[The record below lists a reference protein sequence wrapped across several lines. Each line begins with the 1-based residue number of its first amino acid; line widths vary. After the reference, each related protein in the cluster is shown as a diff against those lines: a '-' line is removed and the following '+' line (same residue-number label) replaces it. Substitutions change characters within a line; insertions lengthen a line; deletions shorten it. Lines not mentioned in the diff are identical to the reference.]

1 MRLILL
7 TIFAFLM
14 NSYSFAQITLSQTTA
29 ANYVAAICG
38 SGITFSNVTLTGDAA
53 AIAQFAGGTSGGIGA
68 TMNNGIVMS
77 TGFVDV
83 ANALQGG
90 PGTFRSGNNSG
101 NAIAALNTI
110 AGAGTFDGIILEFD
124 FVPITNNINV
134 NYVFGSEEY
143 NEFVNSGYND
153 AFGFFISGP
162 GIVGNS
168 NIAVIGAVP
177 VTIDNVNNG
186 SNAGSYR
193 NNEVLN
199 NNNVMDGY
207 TVQLTASKAVI
218 ACQTYHI
225 QLMIADGGDA
235 IYDSWVFIQQN
246 GLFAVGN
253 PPVSSVTSSGAG
265 PGIFPEGCTNNTMT
279 FSIPTALATSYSFTV
294 SWSGTATSG
303 VDYNPLPT
311 TITIPAGQTSVT
323 IPVTVVFDG
332 IAEGNET
339 LICTY
344 PSTVCTTGTA
354 NVTIVDSSPLTVTA
368 SADVNICTAGTTVPL
383 SATSTGGTGTVSYAW
398 NNGAGNGSPVNVTPA
413 ATTTYTVTA
422 TDLCGSTSTDQVVVN
437 YNVLGVP
444 TVTPTAETCAN
455 YNNGSVIINN
465 PPGFGP
471 FTVNIS
477 GPTTGSVVESN
488 AAAATANF
496 TNLPDGNYTF
506 TVTGANGCT
515 TSGNFSITAGPPC
528 CSVTAAGTNILCNGA
543 NTGSATATP
552 VGLAPYTYSWTG
564 GGQTSQTASS
574 LTAGAYTVTMTDNS
588 GCVATANVTITQP
601 TVLSGTVAAVNV
613 SCNASC
619 NGMITVTASGGT
631 PAYQYSLNGGA
642 FQASNSFTGLCNG
655 TYAVTIKDANNCTVI
670 INQTITQP
678 AVLNLVQASIA
689 PATCGANSGS
699 VTVTPSGGTSA
710 YTYTIDG
717 GASQASAT
725 FTGLAAGV
733 HNIVVT
739 DSKGCTKSL
748 SITILATGS
757 PVASIL
763 SQTNVSCF
771 GGFNGSVII
780 GIAGGSSPFTYSIG
794 GPTQPSNTFTNL
806 AAGTYTATV
815 TDANGCS
822 GTIPFTITTP
832 SQLSYTSAATATSCN
847 GVCDGQIQITPSG
860 GTAPYQFSSN
870 NGTTYGLANPMTGLC
885 AGTISVVVKDANGCL
900 TNSNVVITQPAPVSA
915 TFVKTNPICNGS
927 CDGTIT
933 VTPSG
938 GTPTY
943 QYSLN
948 GGTLQSGTTVTGGC
962 AGNNTVLVVDAN
974 GCQFNS
980 VQVLVNPPAIVL
992 DTISMSESNCGFN
1005 NGELV
1010 VIATGPNPG
1019 FDYSIDGVTF
1029 QSSGT
1034 FSNLFAGA
1042 YEVTAVDQLGCTKSV
1057 FFGIND
1063 IEMDGITLSLT
1074 DANCFGAA
1082 DGTIEVQNVNG
1093 ALPITYEL
1101 DNSGVTQSSGFFP
1114 GLPFDDHIV
1123 TIYDGGF
1130 CVFTIPFNIAQ
1141 PTEIVFDTDLTD
1153 ISCNAGNTGQID
1165 FINVTGGTGAHQF
1178 SIDAG
1183 NTFQAS
1189 PNFTGLAAGTYDLVV
1204 MDDNGCMVFGSVTL
1218 IQAPALTLAT
1228 TIFDLTCFND
1238 NSGGIQIGS
1247 TGGTGAY
1254 QYSIDNGT
1262 TFSPIESFFN
1272 LAAGTYNLVTQ
1283 DAAGCQI
1290 TGTAI
1295 VNQPTQVTATYTP
1308 TNATCFGVCDGQIV
1322 VNASG
1327 GTTPYLYSPD
1337 NGLNYFVSS
1346 TLVNLCAGNVDI
1358 QVKDDHGCFITAV
1371 QPITQPTQVVL
1382 NAIPTD
1388 ATCSAANGQI
1398 ALSGSGGT
1406 GGYTYSIG
1414 TPTAGPYSAT
1424 STYTGLLANVYN
1436 VYVHDVNN
1444 CEATTTVSISN
1455 FASPIIIGAAVTNVT
1470 CNAACDGEL
1479 QVTVSGGTG
1488 TISYSIGTPQ
1498 AASLITN
1505 ICAGNYTLTIT
1516 DANGCTDTE
1525 PIVVTEPTPLVATA
1539 TPTALTC
1546 FNNNTGQIAFSASGG
1561 TAPYSYSTDG
1571 ISFSNQSTAQF
1582 LNAGTYN
1589 TAVEDANGCLV
1600 NNAVTVTEPAQLQV
1614 QNMVINNAS
1623 CNGICDGD
1631 ASATVTGGTIPYSFA
1646 WSDGTTGISASALCA
1661 SSYDVTVTDNNGC
1674 TVNEIF
1680 TITEPPVLVINSI
1693 TSTGALCSGDCNG
1706 TITINAPLAT
1716 GFSITNGAPF
1726 QASNTFTGVCANT
1739 YQIQVQDAAGCT
1751 QTGSVVVGQP
1761 LPLVQGVIPEDGL
1774 VICYNGNGTLSAS
1787 ATGGIAPY
1795 YFVWNTGD
1803 TTQFLNVNLTASS
1816 TFTCTVYD
1824 QNGCVAANVE
1834 SANVTIRPLF
1844 VASVTTP
1851 LNVCPG
1857 DSVTFVASGSDGL
1870 PGIGFDYTYEW
1881 LSNADLSLISVGS
1894 TYIYEPTGNDTVIM
1908 VAHDECYTYDTLVAI
1923 VNVYTLPNA
1932 TFTLTP
1938 AIGCSPL
1945 SVTFDFVNPAGI
1957 ASASWTFGDGASG
1970 SGTVAVPHVYTQV
1983 GCYDVTL
1990 QLTSADGCVI
2000 DTTLA
2005 NVVCVVPDPIANFNW
2020 TPVPPSTINSTV
2032 HFYDNSIDAMTYH
2045 WDFGTFGT
2053 SILENPVINYGDI
2066 NAGSYQVCLTVAS
2079 PEGCRDSI
2087 CKPIVFIEEFL
2098 IFVPN
2103 TFTPD
2108 GDEFNNVFKP
2118 VVPLGMALDD
2128 YTLLI
2133 FNRWGEILFE
2143 SHDVDFGWDGTY
2155 HGETVKEG
2163 TYIWTIVARGATDKK
2178 SRKFEGHVNLLK

>member
-1 MRLILL
+1 MTMRITTTFR
-7 TIFAFLM
+7 TI
-14 NSYSFAQITLSQTTA
+14 
-29 ANYVAAICG
+29 
-38 SGITFSNVTLTGDAA
+38 SGIFTPLLFVLGFSTASL
-53 AIAQFAGGTSGGIGA
+53 AQFPGCPAIDAGPDQTLPCSTPCTNLTATPFATGATTTYSVSAIPHTPPIAYNQAGGTAISVNTDDVWSSIINLPFNFCFYGANYSTVKVGSNGAIQFGPAAGGGTHPWSYSASCPSAALTTAGNVFGVYHDIDPSVAGSVKWYLLGTAPCRIFVVSYNDLGHFSCTSLRSTHMMVLYETTNAIDVYVQNKATCATWNGGRAIIGIQNNAGTAGISAPGRNAATNWTVTTPEGWRFTPTGAPNYSVAWFQGA
-68 TMNNGIVMS
+68 TQI
-77 TGFVDV
+77 
-83 ANALQGG
+83 
-90 PGTFRSGNNSG
+90 
-101 NAIAALNTI
+101 
-110 AGAGTFDGIILEFD
+110 
-124 FVPITNNINV
+124 
-134 NYVFGSEEY
+134 
-143 NEFVNSGYND
+143 
-153 AFGFFISGP
+153 
-162 GIVGNS
+162 
-168 NIAVIGAVP
+168 
-177 VTIDNVNNG
+177 
-186 SNAGSYR
+186 
-193 NNEVLN
+193 
-199 NNNVMDGY
+199 
-207 TVQLTASKAVI
+207 
-218 ACQTYHI
+218 
-225 QLMIADGGDA
+225 
-235 IYDSWVFIQQN
+235 
-246 GLFAVGN
+246 
-253 PPVSSVTSSGAG
+253 
-265 PGIFPEGCTNNTMT
+265 
-279 FSIPTALATSYSFTV
+279 
-294 SWSGTATSG
+294 
-303 VDYNPLPT
+303 
-311 TITIPAGQTSVT
+311 
-323 IPVTVVFDG
+323 
-332 IAEGNET
+332 
-339 LICTY
+339 
-344 PSTVCTTGTA
+344 
-354 NVTIVDSSPLTVTA
+354 
-368 SADVNICTAGTTVPL
+368 
-383 SATSTGGTGTVSYAW
+383 
-398 NNGAGNGSPVNVTPA
+398 GAGNTINVCPT
-413 ATTTYTVTA
+413 ATTTYTSVVT
-422 TDLCGSTSTDQVVVN
+422 
-437 YNVLGVP
+437 YNRCDGTTVTENDAVTINFSNLTPP

-465 PPGFGP
+465 PAGAGP
-471 FTVNIS
+471 YTVNIS
-477 GPTTGSVVESN
+477 GPTTGSVVEAN
-488 AAAATANF
+488 TAAATANF
-496 TNLPDGNYTF
+496 TNLPDGNYTY

-515 TSGNFSITAGPPC
+515 TTGNFTIGAGPVC

-619 NGMITVTASGGT
+619 NGTITVTASGGT

-699 VTVTPSGGTSA
+699 VTVTPSGGTPA

-900 TNSNVVITQPAPVSA
+900 TNSNVVITQPTPVSA

-948 GGTLQSGTTVTGGC
+948 GGTLQSGNTITGGC
-962 AGNNTVLVVDAN
+962 GGNNTILVVDAN

-980 VQVLVNPPAIVL
+980 VQTLTDPPGFGI
-992 DTISMSESNCGFN
+992 DTTVVVESNCGFN
-1005 NGELV
+1005 NGAITV
-1010 VIATGPNPG
+1010 SANGTNGP
-1019 FDYSIDGVTF
+1019 FQYSMNGDPF
-1029 QSSGT
+1029 QSSGVYT
-1034 FSNLFAGA
+1034 NLFAGA
-1042 YEVTAVDQLGCTKSV
+1042 YEITAVDQLGCSESV

-1063 IEMDGITLSLT
+1063 IEMDGITLFQT

-1082 DGTIEVQNVNG
+1082 DGTIEVQNVSG

-1101 DNSGVTQSSGFFP
+1101 DNTGVTQSSGFFP
-1114 GLPFDDHIV
+1114 SLPFGSHIV

-1130 CVFTIPFNIAQ
+1130 CVFTIPFNVVQ
-1141 PTEIVFDTDLTD
+1141 PTEIMFDTDLTD

-1295 VNQPTQVTATYTP
+1295 VNQPTQVTATYTS
-1308 TNATCFGVCDGQIV
+1308 TSTSCFGVCDGQIV

-1327 GTTPYLYSPD
+1327 GTAPYLYSPD

-1346 TLVNLCAGNVDI
+1346 TLPNLCAGNVDI

-1398 ALSGSGGT
+1398 ALSGSGGA

-1561 TAPYSYSTDG
+1561 TAPYSYSTNNG
-1571 ISFSNQSTAQF
+1571 VSFSNQTTVQF
-1582 LNAGTYN
+1582 LSAGTYN
-1589 TAVEDANGCLV
+1589 TVVKDAHGCLV
-1600 NNAVTVTEPAQLQV
+1600 NNVVTVTEPAQLQV
-1614 QNMVINNAS
+1614 QNMTVNNAS
-1623 CNGICDGD
+1623 CHGFCDGD

-1661 SSYDVTVTDNNGC
+1661 ASYDVTVTDNNGC
-1674 TVNEIF
+1674 TVIEVF
-1680 TITEPPVLVINSI
+1680 SITEPPMLVI
-1693 TSTGALCSGDCNG
+1693 TSTSATDALCNGDCNG
-1706 TITINAPLAT
+1706 TVTINSALAT
-1716 GFSITNGAPF
+1716 GYSINNGTTF
-1726 QASNTFTGVCANT
+1726 QASNTFNGLCANT
-1739 YQIQVQDAAGCT
+1739 YQIQVQDVAGCT
-1751 QTGSVVVGQP
+1751 QSGTIVVGQP
-1761 LPLVQGVIPEDGL
+1761 QPLVQGVIPEDGL
-1774 VICYNGNGTLSAS
+1774 LICYDGYGTLSGN

-1803 TTQFLNVNLTASS
+1803 TTQFLNVNLTAPA

-1824 QNGCVAANVE
+1824 QNGCASNAQN
-1834 SANVTIRPLF
+1834 ANVTVRPPF

-1851 LNVCPG
+1851 VMACPG
-1857 DSVTFVASGSDGL
+1857 QPVTMTGSGVDGL
-1870 PGIGFDYTYEW
+1870 PVYSYEW
-1881 LSNADLSLISVGS
+1881 LTPVTYDTLANGTSYSYTPNGS
-1894 TYIYEPTGNDTVIM
+1894 ETVLM
-1908 VAHDECYTYDTLVAI
+1908 VAHDECYRYDTIPVTVQI
-1923 VNVYTLPNA
+1923 YTFPSPE
-1932 TFTLTP
+1932 FVVTP
-1938 AIGCSPL
+1938 ASGCSPL
-1945 SVTFDFVNPAGI
+1945 SAVFDFPTSTVGSI
-1957 ASASWTFGDGASG
+1957 SSAQWSFGDGSSG
-1970 SGTVAVPHVYTQV
+1970 SGTSSVGHVYTQV
-1983 GCYDVTL
+1983 GCYDVTV
-1990 QLTSADGCVI
+1990 QITTTDGCI
-2000 DTTLA
+2000 TDTTML
-2005 NVVCVVPDPIANFNW
+2005 NIVCVVPDPIANFNW
-2020 TPVPPSTINSTV
+2020 TPVPPTTINSTV
-2032 HFYDNSIDAMTYH
+2032 HFNDNSVDAVVYN
-2045 WDFGTFGT
+2045 WDFGIFGT
-2053 SILENPVINYGDI
+2053 STLENPSINYGDI
-2066 NAGSYQVCLTVAS
+2066 AAGSYQVCLTVAS

-2087 CKPIVFIEEFL
+2087 CKPITFIEEFL

-2118 VVPLGMALDD
+2118 VIPLGMALDE
-2128 YTLLI
+2128 YNFTI
-2133 FNRWGEILFE
+2133 FNRWGEVLFE

-2163 TYIWTIVARGATDKK
+2163 TYTWTIIAKGGGDKK
-2178 SRKFEGHVNLLK
+2178 SRKFDGHVNMLR

>member
-699 VTVTPSGGTSA
+699 VTVTPSGGTPA

-1295 VNQPTQVTATYTP
+1295 VNQPTQVTATYTS
-1308 TNATCFGVCDGQIV
+1308 TSTSCFGVCDGQIV

-1327 GTTPYLYSPD
+1327 GTAPYLYSPD

-1346 TLVNLCAGNVDI
+1346 TLPNLCAGNVDI

-1398 ALSGSGGT
+1398 ALSGSGGA